1 MRDRPRIAFVTSR
14 LTTFSDAVRG
24 KSSKTSTDSGH
35 VYFATPSPSRN
46 FCSSSSVGA
55 AVAGLEDDGGAGA
68 LAQPVVGKGH
78 DRDLVDR
85 RVAQDHRLDLGRD
98 DRHAAAADDV
108 LAAPDVDELAVL
120 VEVAEVARAVAAPAG
135 QRLLA

>member
-1 MRDRPRIAFVTSR
+1 M
-14 LTTFSDAVRG
+14 
-24 KSSKTSTDSGH
+24 
-35 VYFATPSPSRN
+35 
-46 FCSSSSVGA
+46 
-55 AVAGLEDDGGAGA
+55 AGLEDDGGAGA
-68 LAQPVVGKGH
+68 LAQPVVRKGH

-120 VEVAEVARAVAAPAG
+120 VEVAEVAGAVAAPAG
-135 QRLLA
+135 QRLSRERVVAEEAEEAARPVDDDRSDLPGRKRLLVVVDDPDLGAVVRAGPRS